1 MKRTLAIAII
11 LIISVG
17 AHAQTFTDLQQAKR
31 QGITLCGGGMQ
42 EFAKDEL
49 PEIAAKMT
57 DEQIEKSK
65 KTLTEWKATRPP
77 LSFFPDKL

>member
-1 MKRTLAIAII
+1 
-11 LIISVG
+11 
-17 AHAQTFTDLQQAKR
+17 
-31 QGITLCGGGMQ
+31 MQ